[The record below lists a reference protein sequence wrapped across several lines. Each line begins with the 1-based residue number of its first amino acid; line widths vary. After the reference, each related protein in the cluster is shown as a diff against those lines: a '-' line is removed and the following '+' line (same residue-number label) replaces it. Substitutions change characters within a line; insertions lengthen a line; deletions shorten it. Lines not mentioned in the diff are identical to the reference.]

1 MKRRVADIVM
11 DILCEN
17 GITDCFAVVG
27 GGAMHLNNALA
38 ECERMNKVFNHHEQ
52 ACAIAAEAYSRLT
65 GKLAAVCV
73 TSGPGGTNTLT
84 GIMGSWQDSLPVL
97 VISGQVRYETTIE
110 DSGLPLRYRGV
121 QEFDI
126 VNSIGNM
133 TKYAVMVK
141 DPLVIRRELQK
152 AIDLALNGR
161 RGPVWIDIPLN
172 VQSAIIEM
180 DDLYPI
186 EELDPLP
193 CVSVAEIKNLVET
206 LNNAKRPC
214 LLVGNGVANT
224 NNIERFRKF
233 AELTGVPVIAAAIAA
248 DAMYRDNDLFFGMSG
263 SIGPRPGNFI
273 VQNADVIVSFGCTMG
288 YKMTGFAQEFFAP
301 KAHIIMIDIDKNE
314 AKKPGVRIDQL
325 IHTDLG
331 LFFEWANDIV
341 TKINV
346 DPQWVEYCQKLKAR
360 FSPFEASEN
369 KAANE
374 RVCSYYFW
382 KEYEKYEPS
391 DSTSILGNNSANSGK
406 LQIGIK
412 KPEQRIVANNN
423 GGAMGADLPEAVGAA
438 VATGKEVICLTGD
451 GSIMMNLQE
460 LQTIIHYKLP
470 VKVVVFSNDGYNA
483 VRQTCKNFFN
493 GKYIGCTADTGVS
506 FPSFDKLASA
516 FGFPYRLC
524 ENNAQVGD
532 SLQWLFETEGC
543 AFLEVLQLLDDP
555 VSPKVMSRLKE
566 DGTFSTPALH
576 DMAPFLSK
584 EEIDE
589 LMFW

>member
-1 MKRRVADIVM
+1 M
-11 DILCEN
+11 
-17 GITDCFAVVG
+17 
-27 GGAMHLNNALA
+27 
-38 ECERMNKVFNHHEQ
+38 
-52 ACAIAAEAYSRLT
+52 
-65 GKLAAVCV
+65 
-73 TSGPGGTNTLT
+73 T

-110 DSGLPLRYRGV
+110 ASGLPLRYRGV

-141 DPLVIRRELQK
+141 DPLAIRRVLQK

-161 RGPVWIDIPLN
+161 RGPVWIDIPMN
-172 VQSAIIEM
+172 IQSAIIEVN
-180 DDLYPI
+180 DLYPV

-193 CVSVAEIKNLVET
+193 CVSVSEIEDIVKT

-214 LLVGNGVANT
+214 LLVGNGVANS
-224 NNIERFRKF
+224 NNIPEFRKF

-273 VQNADVIVSFGCTMG
+273 VQNADVIVSLGCTIG
-288 YKMTGFAQEFFAP
+288 YKMTGFAQEYFAP

-325 IHTDLG
+325 IHSDLG
-331 LFFEWANDIV
+331 LFFKRANDIV

-346 DPQWVEYCQKLKAR
+346 DPQWMEYCQKLKAR
-360 FSPFEASEN
+360 FSLFEAGEN
-369 KAANE
+369 KATDE

-391 DSTSILGNNSANSGK
+391 DSTSILGNNSANSAK

-423 GGAMGADLPEAVGAA
+423 GGAMGADLPEAIGAA
-438 VATGKEVICLTGD
+438 VATGREVICLTGD

-483 VRQTCKNFFN
+483 VRQTCKNYFN

-506 FPSFDKLASA
+506 FPSFQS
-516 FGFPYRLC
+516 
-524 ENNAQVGD
+524 
-532 SLQWLFETEGC
+532 
-543 AFLEVLQLLDDP
+543 
-555 VSPKVMSRLKE
+555 
-566 DGTFSTPALH
+566 
-576 DMAPFLSK
+576 
-584 EEIDE
+584 
-589 LMFW
+589 